1 MEPTGLLM
9 ATLIIGLLVLA
20 LGIDQATEDALQESA
35 VVSEPGHKTPR
46 RSNDKHR

>member
-20 LGIDQATEDALQESA
+20 LGIDQATEDALQDSA
-35 VVSEPGHKTPR
+35 VVSELGHTPPR
-46 RSNDKHR
+46 RNDEKNR

>member
-20 LGIDQATEDALQESA
+20 LGIDQATEDALQDSA
-35 VVSEPGHKTPR
+35 VVPGFTAEPQR
-46 RSNDKHR
+46 RNNEQHR